1 MLQYSFC
8 ISENSDSL
16 GLSLQDNTGVYSVN
30 NKSGYGAPNSLLSD
44 VLTSTLT
51 VTFPNPAIAP
61 LTINVF
67 DTLLPYPN
75 TLNIVKNIAN
85 TTLGLT
91 SLKMLDDGVYLFAGI
106 QTGTSGGVPFTTTFS
121 AYKILDNQVQAFF
134 DQKTLALT
142 VPDCSCACPSEDSY
156 QLERLKNLLRAAK
169 AAACNGQLTNAT
181 AIMNY
186 LIKITNCNGPLTL
199 C

>member
-16 GLSLQDNTGVYSVN
+16 GLSLLDNTGAYTVN
-30 NKSGYGAPNSLLSD
+30 NKSGYNAPNSLLSD

-51 VTFPNPAIAP
+51 VTFPNPLTAP

-75 TLNIVKNIAN
+75 ILNIVKNISN
-85 TTLGLT
+85 VMLGLPVT
-91 SLKMLDDGVYLFAGI
+91 KKFDDGVYLFAGI
-106 QTGTSGGVPFTTTFS
+106 QTGISGGIPFTTKFS
-121 AYKILDNQVQAFF
+121 SYKVLDNQVQAFF

-142 VPDCSCACPSEDSY
+142 VPDCSCDCPDIDSY